1 MAPEEVDDQA
11 PDEMGDEEEAEEED
25 EEEAPPTPRRPA
37 PRAPA
42 REAPARDK
50 REITALGAFSTSFV
64 FLSLILA
71 PTMGLI
77 MYFLRYIDAVL
88 SFFET
93 SEGCFIG
100 GMGIGLAAAL
110 AGAVVFTYKAMQH
123 D

>member
-1 MAPEEVDDQA
+1 MAPEDVDDQA
-11 PDEMGDEEEAEEED
+11 PDEVGDEKEAAEED
-25 EEEAPPTPRRPA
+25 EEEVPPTPRRPA
-37 PRAPA
+37 PRAPD
-42 REAPARDK
+42 REGPKHDK
-50 REITALGAFSTSFV
+50 AEITAVGAFSTSFV

-88 SFFET
+88 AFFQT
-93 SEGCFIG
+93 SEGCFLG
-100 GMGIGLAAAL
+100 GMGIGLAAAF